1 MKTTRNLWPYGII
14 AAFVLFLSGTAG
26 LIVIAATHPQSLVSG
41 NYYEQEIKYQGRIDG
56 SARAKQSGAT
66 VNFDA
71 AARRMVISLP
81 TAQAGHDLLGQIE
94 LYRPSAAELD
104 LRFKLQ
110 PDAGGRQSLDLTS
123 LPEGPWEIRVS
134 WNAGGH
140 DYFLDQKIVITA
152 NNSK

>member
-14 AAFVLFLSGTAG
+14 AAFVVFLSGTAG

-56 SARAKQSGAT
+56 AARAKQSGAA

-71 AARRMVISLP
+71 AARRMVVSLP
-81 TAQAGHDLLGQIE
+81 AAQVSRDLAGRIDL
-94 LYRPSAAELD
+94 YCPSAARLD
-104 LRFKLQ
+104 RQYELQ
-110 PDAGGRQSLDLTS
+110 PDADGRQSLDLAA

-134 WNAGGH
+134 WNTGGQE
-140 DYFLDQKIVITA
+140 YFLGRKIVITG
-152 NNSK
+152 K

>member
-14 AAFVLFLSGTAG
+14 IAFVLFLSGTAS

-56 SARAKQSGAT
+56 TARARQSGAA

-71 AARRMVISLP
+71 ATRRLVISLP
-81 TAQAGHDLLGQIE
+81 ATQTGRDLSGQIE
-94 LYRPSAAELD
+94 LYRPSAAGLD
-104 LRFKLQ
+104 RQYKLQ
-110 PDAGGRQSLDLTS
+110 PDAEGRQSLDLAA

-134 WNAGGH
+134 WNASGQ
-140 DYFLDQKIVITA
+140 DFFLDRKIVI
-152 NNSK
+152 KKQQ